1 MRILSFDIAEW
12 FHILDHES
20 TKTEDEWSRFES
32 RIHINTDRILSF
44 LEEHEQKATFFC
56 LGWVARLY
64 PEVIKAIDDAGHEI
78 ACHSDRHQLAYEQT
92 PEEFAEDLETAVHGL
107 ENLTGK
113 KIRAYRAPGFSL
125 STTNRWVFDELI
137 EAGIEIDCSIF
148 PASRAHGGFPEFDQE
163 VPTRV
168 HCSGGVIKEFPINT
182 FSVLGKRIIF
192 SGGGYFRVLPY
203 ALIERFTKQSEY
215 MMTYFHPRDFDSGQP
230 MISDLSFLRKFKS
243 YYGLRNCQAKL
254 TRLLDDFQFM
264 TLDEADKAVD
274 WETAPIVNIES

>member
-1 MRILSFDIAEW
+1 MRILSFDIEEW

-20 TKTEDEWSRFES
+20 TKTEDQWSRYES
-32 RIHINTDRILSF
+32 RIHPNTDRILSL
-44 LEEHEQKATFFC
+44 LETRNQKATFFC

-92 PEEFAEDLETAVHGL
+92 PREFVEDLKRAVQSL

-125 STTNRWVFDELI
+125 STSNRWVFDELI
-137 EAGIEIDCSIF
+137 NAGIEIDCSIF

-163 VPTRV
+163 VPTNV
-168 HCSGGVIKEFPINT
+168 QCSGGVIKEFPINT
-182 FSVLGKRIIF
+182 FSVLGVRIIF
-192 SGGGYFRVLPY
+192 TGGGYFRVLPY
-203 ALIERFTKQSEY
+203 TLIKRFAKQSEY
-215 MMTYFHPRDFDSGQP
+215 IMTYFHPRDFDNGQP
-230 MISDLSFLRKFKS
+230 MIPDLSFLRKFKS
-243 YYGLRNCQAKL
+243 YYGLRSCEGKL
-254 TRLLDDFQFM
+254 ARFLDDFQLM

-274 WETAPIVNIES
+274 WKTAPIVHI